1 MSNLQHDNSIHFT
14 RPDNGWEALILNK
27 ADYYSKVNAILSD
40 TYNSVSFIMMLT
52 NTVNCEARRCYQENR
67 QKKSFTNKLFLIIN
81 IFQFTFRDKNNLI
94 IMYGLLNV
102 HWLPCKFL
110 VSILDL
116 LTRNQFSVKNSLFYK
131 AHCNKLSNSKNP
143 STLLSLL

>member
-1 MSNLQHDNSIHFT
+1 M
-14 RPDNGWEALILNK
+14 NK
-27 ADYYSKVNAILSD
+27 ADNYSIVNAILSD

-67 QKKSFTNKLFLIIN
+67 QKNPLPTSYFSSSIYFNLLFGI
-81 IFQFTFRDKNNLI
+81 KNNLI

-102 HWLPCKFL
+102 HGLPCKFL

-116 LTRNQFSVKNSLFYK
+116 LTRNQFSVKNTLFYK

>member
-1 MSNLQHDNSIHFT
+1 M
-14 RPDNGWEALILNK
+14 NK
-27 ADYYSKVNAILSD
+27 ADNYSKVNAILSD

-67 QKKSFTNKLFLIIN
+67 QKNPLKNKLFLIIN
-81 IFQFTFRDKNNLI
+81 IFQFTLRDKNNLI

-102 HWLPCKFL
+102 HGLPCKFL

-116 LTRNQFSVKNSLFYK
+116 LTRNQFSVKNSLFCK
-131 AHCNKLSNSKNP
+131 AHCYKLSNSKNP
-143 STLLSLL
+143 STLLFLL